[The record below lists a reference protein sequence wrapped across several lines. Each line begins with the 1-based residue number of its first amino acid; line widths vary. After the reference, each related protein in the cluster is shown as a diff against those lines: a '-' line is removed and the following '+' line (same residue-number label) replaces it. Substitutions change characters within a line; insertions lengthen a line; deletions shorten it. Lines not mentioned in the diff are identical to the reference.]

1 MLIFHGSHTA
11 LSISSIIQDRTCN
24 LIYAKKMI
32 LFQPFALKG
41 ESSEQVIDLV
51 EWLHFWTAP
60 STWIK
65 GLCPWE
71 GTPHPRGGWQGWLTA
86 ALTLRD
92 GHLAELDVVHH
103 RADLP
108 VLEHGVSRHL
118 TEVHHPWGQRRR
130 GLSVCS

>member
-1 MLIFHGSHTA
+1 MLIFHGSHSA
-11 LSISSIIQDRTCN
+11 LSVSSIIRDRTCN

-32 LFQPFALKG
+32 PFQPFALKG

-51 EWLHFWTAP
+51 QRLRFWTAS

-65 GLCPWE
+65 GLRPWE
-71 GTPHPRGGWQGWLTA
+71 GTPYARGWWEGRLTA

-92 GHLAELDVVHH
+92 GHLVELDVVHD

-108 VLEHGVSRHL
+108 VLQHRVSGHL
-118 TEVHHPWGQRRR
+118 TEVHHP
-130 GLSVCS
+130 